1 MYFRFC
7 GGYVDAEDGSGSEPL
22 APRFY
27 SPANITVTDDFK
39 VKGLTPEQG
48 VALFSATSVGSQYY
62 IDLLA
67 AGSDSTYSE
76 EELALVT
83 DEDLKPIVEMYAAD
97 EAALL
102 EAFASGWTYLMTAD
116 RYKVSARLTVCFTVK
131 LQQPTVANSRFFPPS
146 MTTEQSRK
154 CVHWCKH
161 GLQGGRDPGPCGCAY
176 PGYPRRT
183 FRSFGSWSLD
193 GFCCHCGVASLLLLV
208 SQCLSL

>member
-1 MYFRFC
+1 LVIFRFC

-27 SPANITVTDDFK
+27 SPANITVTDDFQ

-67 AGSDSTYSE
+67 AGSDSTYTD

-83 DEDLKPIVEMYAAD
+83 DEDLLPIVETYAAD

-102 EAFASGWTYLMTAD
+102 EAFSSGWTYLMTAD
-116 RYKVSARLTVCFTVK
+116 RFKVSTSLIIFLLKLQRHHMYVNSHFFFDDNRTTVK
-131 LQQPTVANSRFFPPS
+131 MPAPV
-146 MTTEQSRK
+146 
-154 CVHWCKH
+154 
-161 GLQGGRDPGPCGCAY
+161 
-176 PGYPRRT
+176 
-183 FRSFGSWSLD
+183 
-193 GFCCHCGVASLLLLV
+193 
-208 SQCLSL
+208 